1 MFKPTIKHI
10 EYFLELSNTLSFSR
24 AAENLFI
31 TQSALSNAIQDLES
45 GLAISLFER
54 SSRRVFLTSEG
65 QTIKKKFQP
74 LIQDYSKILHEI
86 EGLSNT
92 GLSNIRLGIIPTIA
106 PYVLGDLLKKTK
118 QQSPNTRLT
127 ITEGL
132 TKVVLEQLDN
142 NEIDI
147 GLIALPYPLKSAY
160 QTKVLFDDP
169 LYLAISKEKSKNMP
183 HTLDA
188 ESLKEQQLLLLEDGH
203 CLRDQAIQSC
213 QLSMNQIQ
221 TGFKGTSLATV
232 LSLVAQGEGTSLV
245 PEMFVLYNK
254 DSELDVNFIPLSS
267 PTPLRTIAL
276 VWTYPF
282 SKNKAEFLAKIV
294 TDILQ

>member
-10 EYFLELSNTLSFSR
+10 DYFLELSNTLSFSR

-45 GLAISLFER
+45 GLALSLFER

-65 QTIKKKFQP
+65 QIIKKKFEP
-74 LIQDYSKILHEI
+74 LMQDYSKILHEI
-86 EGLSNT
+86 EGLSNA

-118 QQSPNTRLT
+118 QHSPNTRLT

-132 TKVVLEQLDN
+132 TKVVLEQIDN
-142 NEIDI
+142 NEIDV

-169 LYLAISKEKSKNMP
+169 LYLAVSKEKSKNMP
-183 HTLDA
+183 ATLSA
-188 ESLKEQQLLLLEDGH
+188 EDLKEQQLLLLEDGH
-203 CLRDQAIQSC
+203 CLRDQAIQAC
-213 QLSMNQIQ
+213 QLSSNQLQ
-221 TGFKGTSLATV
+221 SGFKGTSLATV

-245 PEMFVLYNK
+245 PEMYVKHCNSS
-254 DSELDVNFIPLSS
+254 DLDVNFIPFSS
-267 PTPLRTIAL
+267 PAPLRTIAL
-276 VWTYPF
+276 VWSYPF
-282 SKNKAEFLAKIV
+282 SKVKADYLSKVVIESL
-294 TDILQ
+294 